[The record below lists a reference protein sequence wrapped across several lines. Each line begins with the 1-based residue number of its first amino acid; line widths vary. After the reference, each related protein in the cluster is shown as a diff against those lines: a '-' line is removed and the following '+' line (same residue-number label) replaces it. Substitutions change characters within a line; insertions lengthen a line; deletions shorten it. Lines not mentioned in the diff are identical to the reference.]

1 VPSVS
6 CGEGSSLGKL
16 LGYTTNYRNFKPAI
30 EKAKEACKNSGHA
43 VADHFAEVR
52 KMIKT
57 GKGAKRPTED
67 YHLTRYACYLL
78 VENADPS
85 KPIVSLGQAYFA
97 VQTRRQEI
105 ADELSLTSLPEDQKR
120 IMMRSMMST
129 FNVRLAETAQLAGVI
144 ESSDF
149 ATFQDHGYMGLYDGR
164 RENDIHALKGLA
176 EDEKILD
183 FMGSEELAANMFR
196 ATQTDAKMK
205 RDQVKTKGQAN
216 ITHYQV
222 GRKVRQTI
230 VELGGTMPEDL
241 PTPEKSIQELQGE
254 EKQRL
259 KQGSNQQQT
268 LLNEPNEDSQ

>member
-1 VPSVS
+1 
-6 CGEGSSLGKL
+6 
-16 LGYTTNYRNFKPAI
+16 
-30 EKAKEACKNSGHA
+30 
-43 VADHFAEVR
+43 
-52 KMIKT
+52 
-57 GKGAKRPTED
+57 
-67 YHLTRYACYLL
+67 LL
-78 VENADPS
+78 VENADLS
-85 KPIVSLGQAYFA
+85 KPIVALGQAYFA
-97 VQTRRQEI
+97 VQTLRQEI
-105 ADELSLTSLPEDQKR
+105 ADELSLTSLLEDQKR
-120 IMMRSMMST
+120 IIMRSMMST

-144 ESSDF
+144 EPRDF

-196 ATQTDAKMK
+196 TTQTDAKMK

-241 PTPEKSIQELQGE
+241 PTPEKSIQELQRE

-259 KQGSNQQQT
+259 KQGPNQQQT
-268 LLNEPNEDSQ
+268 LLNDPDEESQ